1 MKFSFTVGR
10 RTLTASLDPKAAITP
25 LAAAVDF
32 SYSMCSHFKLV
43 ENISI
48 KLLENG
54 ADCFAFSSGAM
65 QLDPSTTLA
74 TFPRKDPYYG
84 CGTQYATAF
93 RAMLRDSNL
102 QPNSNVIFF
111 TDGMPE
117 DKEEAPIAAAEMHAV
132 LKEGGGKVQFYY
144 LGSPDQARK
153 DFMRKLSFPPNTE
166 PIVFSS
172 AELEK
177 ILYGAMRDNVPVVK
191 HGSDVT
197 TGIWRVTSEEL
208 KDEEVVELSSCQTPE
223 VALACTA
230 AMLNYMHHHK
240 LGLSHQDSKRLNH
253 DVLQKFQAQPG
264 VPDLMHKVR
273 DLAASSGMKHTS
285 SSAMELL
292 LMKANVV
299 TGSVPDRALIDAA
312 VMALV
317 RNPQAEYA
325 TMSRSERD
333 RIKASQKE
341 QARYRGLA
349 KMLGPAVEVAA
360 EVAVK
365 YMQDEVLCYRIRT
378 PDELSPAVI
387 ANPESLHVEFSEE
400 VCKFELGSTSL
411 LPVACDSADYV
422 KTLTFNLFKGRILTE
437 KAHLC
442 LLNGLYQNPKPT
454 LAVVGALKLL
464 PEFKCFTHKP
474 SVFQFDPDT
483 VSARN
488 FVFLPYFTPVPNI
501 PDAMVQSITAVL
513 HQACAPLGLDESRL
527 TPTAAVDFEALIAA
541 LGADFCNVAALAT
554 NTFKTLKFDAKIHDT
569 RALAANILSSYTA
582 SAPPPEGVTPALPT
596 REQFLAL
603 LHAMAQE
610 LLSELEGSSPEQL
623 VDLFICE
630 AGLRLAVADSIG
642 ATKTSG
648 TLHSCDSITVGPG
661 FLTFLTFKPSE
672 STAKNMLVNL
682 VLSKLAND
690 QPLDQLQKLEQHP
703 LVYLRL
709 AQGQVPVIERI
720 VDLVDW
726 DAYRPTAAWPT
737 HALDYAAKL
746 PVKNK
751 ESALAV
757 ANLRRTFNASLL
769 EAEDVAYVLVNA
781 DSCIATGIRPGLNV
795 LAHIPFDAKS
805 MRHALAL
812 LDNPATGLQLLQTAE
827 GCALSKDQVDV
838 ALKLK
843 DLGVD
848 VSQFKNQLTDSP
860 QNTRMLNC
868 WMHQTNVGLNP
879 QAIVNWFT
887 KRHNSFHH
895 QGMTPK
901 AYYDARVRAFQN
913 GPPKAIRRTEVLGM
927 WLRAAGVAC

>member
-1 MKFSFTVGR
+1 MKFSFSIGR
-10 RTLTASLDPKAAITP
+10 RTLTASLDPQATITP
-25 LAAAVDF
+25 LTAAVDF
-32 SYSMCSHFKLV
+32 SYSMFSHFKLV

-54 ADCFAFSSGAM
+54 ADCFAFSSDAM

-74 TFPRKDPYYG
+74 NFPRKDPYYA

-117 DKEEAPIAAAEMHAV
+117 DRDNAAVAAV
-132 LKEGGGKVQFYY
+132 EVHNVLQEGGGKVQFYY
-144 LGSPDQARK
+144 LGSPNQANK

-191 HGSDVT
+191 HGSDVS
-197 TGIWRVTSEEL
+197 TGIWRVTSDEL
-208 KDEEVVELSSCQTPE
+208 KDEEVVELCTCQTPE

-273 DLAASSGMKHTS
+273 DLAASSGMEHTS

-325 TMSRSERD
+325 KMSRAERD

-349 KMLGPAVEVAA
+349 KLLGPSVDAAA

-378 PDELSPAVI
+378 SDELSPAVI
-387 ANPESLHVEFSEE
+387 ANPESLHVEFSDE

-422 KTLTFNLFKGRILTE
+422 KTLTFNLFKGRILTK

-442 LLNGLYQNPKPT
+442 LLNGLYQNPAPT
-454 LAVVGALKLL
+454 MAVIKALKLL
-464 PEFKCFTHKP
+464 PEFECFAQKP
-474 SVFQFDPDT
+474 RVFQFDPEA

-488 FVFLPYFTPVPNI
+488 FVFLPYFTPIANV

-513 HQACAPLGLDESRL
+513 HQACTPLGLDESRL
-527 TPTAAVDFEALIAA
+527 VPTSAVNIGALIAA
-541 LGADFCNVAALAT
+541 LGEDFCNVAALAAK
-554 NTFKTLKFDAKIHDT
+554 TFQTLKFDAKVHDT
-569 RALAANILSSYTA
+569 RALAANILSSYTV

-596 REQFLAL
+596 REQFLAT
-603 LHAMAQE
+603 LHTMASV
-610 LLSELEGSSPEQL
+610 LLSGLEGSSPERL

-630 AGLRLAVADSIG
+630 AGLRLAVAHSIG

-648 TLHSCDSITVGPG
+648 TLHSCDAIAVGPG

-682 VLSKLAND
+682 VLQQLGG
-690 QPLDQLQKLEQHP
+690 PLDRLPKLEHHP
-703 LVYLRL
+703 LVYFRL
-709 AQGQVPVIERI
+709 TQGQVPIIERI

-726 DAYRPTAAWPT
+726 QKYQPTAAWPT

-746 PVKNK
+746 PMKNK
-751 ESALAV
+751 DSALAM
-757 ANLRRTFNASLL
+757 ANLRRTFDASLL
-769 EAEDVAYVLVNA
+769 EAEDVAHVLLNA
-781 DSCIATGIRPGLNV
+781 DTCIPTGIRPGLNV
-795 LAHIPFDAKS
+795 LRHIPFDAKS
-805 MRHALAL
+805 MRNALFL
-812 LDNPATGLQLLQTAE
+812 LDDPATGLQLLQTAE
-827 GCALSKDQVDV
+827 GCALSKDQVRV
-838 ALKLK
+838 ALSLK

-860 QNTRMLNC
+860 LNQRILNC
-868 WMHQTNVGLNP
+868 WMHQTRVGLNP
-879 QAIVNWFT
+879 QAIVSWFT
-887 KRHNSFHH
+887 RRHSSFHH
-895 QGMTPK
+895 DGMTPK
-901 AYYDARVRAFQN
+901 EFYDARMRAFQH
-913 GPPKAIRRTEVLGM
+913 GPPKAIQRTEVLGM